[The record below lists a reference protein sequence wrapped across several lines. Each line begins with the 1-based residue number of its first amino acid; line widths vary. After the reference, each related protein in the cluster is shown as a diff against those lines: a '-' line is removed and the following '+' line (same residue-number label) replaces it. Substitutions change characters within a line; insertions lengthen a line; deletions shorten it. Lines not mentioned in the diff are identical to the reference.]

1 MYGLSFLQ
9 CVQYKYKGTS
19 KFLIKEQV
27 VGKFRTIICGDGLK
41 SCTNVRKQKPQCGVK
56 IGQENFYPLYNKRG
70 ILTNSSFQ

>member
-41 SCTNVRKQKPQCGVK
+41 SCTNVRKQKHSA
-56 IGQENFYPLYNKRG
+56 E
-70 ILTNSSFQ
+70 